1 MARIVIASNSETW
14 RTQLSRILTGSGFNV
29 FRCCDSGGELRRIIN
44 DCDGAIVILAG
55 TISNCLPDDLILDY
69 GNQIQLL
76 LAARPPVLES
86 CENPDIFKLKM
97 PCSGQEVIG
106 AVEMLLQLQ
115 QRKAPRRSREDRQVI
130 NEAKALLMRTLGLS
144 EADAHRFLQ
153 KQAMNKGIKMADYAE
168 KILENGKKS

>member
-14 RTQLSRILTGSGFNV
+14 RTQLTKVLAGSGFSV
-29 FRCCDSGGELRRIIN
+29 FRCCDSGSELRRIIH

-55 TISNCLPDDLILDY
+55 TIPDCLPDDLVLDY
-69 GNQIQLL
+69 GEQIQLL
-76 LAARPPVLES
+76 LAARPPVLEA
-86 CENPDIFKLKM
+86 CENPEIFKLRM

-106 AVEMLLQLQ
+106 AVEMLIQLE

-130 NEAKALLMRTLGLS
+130 TEAKNLLMRTLGLS
-144 EADAHRFLQ
+144 EPEAHRFLQ

-168 KILENGKKS
+168 KVLENGKKS